1 MRAVSNAGP
10 IIHLSWIDRLD
21 LLTALFEEV
30 VVPVA
35 VREEVLRAGPHVPGI
50 QAIRDAFASGW
61 LRVQPVLDSAAALR
75 LTAELDRGESEAI
88 VLMRETRAGLLLLDE
103 RRARARAGREGLRLV
118 GTIGILQQARDRG
131 LVQAV
136 TPLLRDLRR
145 HGFRVS
151 AELVEQVEREEEQA

>member
-10 IIHLSWIDRLD
+10 IIHLSWIGRLD
-21 LLTALFEEV
+21 LLAALFEEV
-30 VVPVA
+30 LVPLA
-35 VREEVLRAGPHVPGI
+35 VHEEVLRAGPHVPGV

-61 LRVQPVLDSAAALR
+61 LRVQPVRDSAAVLQ

-88 VLMRETRAGLLLLDE
+88 ALMRETRDGLLLLDE
-103 RRARARAGREGLRLV
+103 RRARARAGREGLRLI

-136 TPLLRDLRR
+136 TPLLGDLRR

>member
-1 MRAVSNAGP
+1 VRAVSNAGP

-21 LLTALFEEV
+21 LLAALFEEV
-30 VVPVA
+30 FVPVA
-35 VREEVLRAGPHVPGI
+35 VREEVLRAGPQVPGI

-61 LRVQPVLDSAAALR
+61 LRVQPVLDSAAVLR

-88 VLMRETRAGLLLLDE
+88 VLMRETQAGLLLLDE
-103 RRARARAGREGLRLV
+103 RRARARAGREGLRLI

-136 TPLLRDLRR
+136 TPLLGDLRR
-145 HGFRVS
+145 NGFRVS

>member
-10 IIHLSWIDRLD
+10 IIHLSWIGRLD
-21 LLTALFEEV
+21 LLAALFEEV
-30 VVPVA
+30 LVPLA

-61 LRVQPVLDSAAALR
+61 LRVQPVRDSAAALR

-88 VLMRETRAGLLLLDE
+88 VLMRETQAELLLLDE
-103 RRARARAGREGLRLV
+103 RRARARAGREGLRLI

-136 TPLLRDLRR
+136 TPLLGDLRR
-145 HGFRVS
+145 NGFRVS